1 MFESGE
7 KCCCEMSKSIE
18 IFIRPVCWIWLIHT
32 LWHITFSYLTVKS
45 SSSGR
50 VSRRC
55 RLERARGGVEGG
67 SRKSFS
73 SCSVLTKHGTSP
85 TNAWASLAVMAL
97 EKPRPCKERLK
108 FSKHLACGRSKIQ
121 IARAALRTLL
131 LSPASVMVEGFKRN
145 LYNTSWK
152 SNLKD

>member
-1 MFESGE
+1 MSQHVEKVRRDSSSGALDPITLE
-7 KCCCEMSKSIE
+7 HCCYIK
-18 IFIRPVCWIWLIHT
+18 RHQT
-32 LWHITFSYLTVKS
+32 ITRTASSYLTIKS

-73 SCSVLTKHGTSP
+73 SCSVLTKQGTSP

-97 EKPRPCKERLK
+97 ENPRPCKERRS
-108 FSKHLACGRSKIQ
+108 FSKHLAR
-121 IARAALRTLL
+121 AR
-131 LSPASVMVEGFKRN
+131 
-145 LYNTSWK
+145 SWK
-152 SNLKD
+152 SVWPNDTSSFKNIPLSSDGDGLKVSKGSLQYECQK

>member
-1 MFESGE
+1 MSQRVIKVERDSSNGALDLVTLE
-7 KCCCEMSKSIE
+7 HCCYIKRHQTTTQTGS
-18 IFIRPVCWIWLIHT
+18 
-32 LWHITFSYLTVKS
+32 SYLTIKS

-73 SCSVLTKHGTSP
+73 SCSVLTKQGTSP

-97 EKPRPCKERLK
+97 ENPRPCKERPLL
-108 FSKHLACGRSKIQ
+108 SKHLARARSSESVWPNDTSSFKNIP
-121 IARAALRTLL
+121 
-131 LSPASVMVEGFKRN
+131 LSSDVDSLKV
-145 LYNTSWK
+145 
-152 SNLKD
+152 SNGSLPYECQK